1 MKDNRIE
8 LADVVRRFKDDYLAG
23 FGQLI
28 MPSQK
33 KALADI
39 AACMTAEM
47 GGHQYQCRDCGQSFW
62 VYHGCRNRACPACHG
77 HQIRDWLEARQA
89 ELLPCD
95 YYHIVATVPEEI
107 RHLFLSDQKFMYTL
121 FMRTVAGAVG
131 DLCRDRKYLG
141 ATPGILMVLHTW
153 TSQMLY
159 HPHVHLLVTGG
170 GVSEDGQSWSQP
182 PGTFLVPVRA
192 LSKLIAARFRDALKK
207 AKPSAFGLLP
217 PKTWKQAWCS
227 FSKHYGQSRTA
238 VVDYLARYAF
248 RIAITNARILDM
260 DDTHVTFQ
268 YKQRDTGQP
277 LTDPRESVKGQ
288 WQTCRLTGIEFLRR
302 FLMHVLPM
310 GFHKLRY
317 YGLWHPSKR
326 DLQQRARLLLTVL
339 NRSQPDQP
347 VLIADLA
354 AEADPSDDG
363 GSHEG
368 FSPSCPYCGSRQVDH
383 LQELRRGPGP

>member
-8 LADVVRRFKDDYLAG
+8 LADVVRRFKDEYLAC
-23 FGQLI
+23 FGHLM

-33 KALADI
+33 KALTDI
-39 AACMTAEM
+39 AGCMTARM
-47 GGHQYQCRDCGQSFW
+47 GGHQYQCRDCGQPFW
-62 VYHGCRNRACPACHG
+62 IYHGCRNRACPACHG
-77 HQIRDWLEARQA
+77 RQIRDWLEARQA

-95 YYHIVATVPEEI
+95 YYHIVATVPEET
-107 RHLFLSDQKFMYTL
+107 RHLFLSNQKFMYAL
-121 FMRTVAGAVG
+121 FMRIVAGAVS

-153 TSQMLY
+153 TSQMHY

-170 GVSEDGQSWSQP
+170 GVSDDGQSWCQP
-182 PGTFLVPVRA
+182 PGTFLIPVKA
-192 LSKLIAARFRDALKK
+192 LSKLIAGRFRDALKK
-207 AKPSAFGLLP
+207 DKPEAFNRLP
-217 PKTWKQAWCS
+217 QKTWKQAWCS
-227 FSKHYGQSRTA
+227 FSKHYGQDRTA

-268 YKQRDTGQP
+268 YKQRDTGQW
-277 LTDPRESVKGQ
+277 E
-288 WQTCRLTGIEFLRR
+288 TCRLTGIEFLRR

-326 DLQQRARLLLTVL
+326 DLQQRARLLLAVL
-339 NRSQPDQP
+339 ARDRPGQP
-347 VLIADLA
+347 VLIAHLA
-354 AEADPSDDG
+354 EDADPG
-363 GSHEG
+363 GKGDSLES
-368 FSPSCPYCGSRQVDH
+368 FSPPCPYCGSRQVDH
-383 LQELRRGPGP
+383 LQERRRGPSP